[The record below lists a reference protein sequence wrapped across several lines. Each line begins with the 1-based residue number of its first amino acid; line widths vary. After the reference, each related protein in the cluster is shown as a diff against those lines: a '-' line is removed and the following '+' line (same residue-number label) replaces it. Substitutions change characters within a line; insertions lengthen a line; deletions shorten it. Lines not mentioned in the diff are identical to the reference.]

1 MTQLHEV
8 QRSHA
13 APSNYVAP
21 ASLDEAIAILGDH
34 GSTARVIAGG
44 TDLLLELARG
54 SRPGIDLLIDLSVL
68 TEHDGVTERDGLVVL
83 GATTTHS
90 TVVGDPRMREIGL
103 PLAQACLEV
112 GAPALRNRATVVGNL
127 VTASPANDTISALH
141 ALGAEVTIRSVR
153 GTRIVPIA
161 GFYTGFRSTV
171 LEPDELVSEVSF
183 PSLGESR
190 RGIFVKLGLRQAQ
203 AISVV
208 HAAAVVEFSDGLVT
222 DLKLALGS
230 VGPTIE
236 LFEDAATLAFGKP
249 LADVADE
256 IAAAAASSV
265 NPIDDSRATADY
277 RHHGLSVALRRALH
291 SLAAGSEADTWPD
304 DAPRLRKAETS
315 RLEPSSAASQ
325 AQRWHSK
332 DDLVACTV
340 NGAAVNAPNATT
352 KTLLDWI
359 RDDLGLTGSKEGC
372 AEGECGACTVH
383 MDGQAVLACLVPAAR
398 AEQSTLVTIEG
409 ISDGETLHPVQR
421 ALEETGGVQCG
432 FCTPGFVMS
441 SVMLNEEID
450 APTDA
455 QIEHALAGNLCR
467 CTGYYSIIEAIRRA
481 AR

>member
-8 QRSHA
+8 QRAHA
-13 APSNYVAP
+13 APSRYVAP
-21 ASLDEAIAILGDH
+21 TSLDEAIAILGEH
-34 GSTARVIAGG
+34 GSSARVIAGG

-54 SRPGIDLLIDLSVL
+54 ARPGLDVLIDLSVL
-68 TEHDGVTERDGLVVL
+68 TELDGVTERDGLVVL

-90 TVVGDPRMREIGL
+90 TIVGDPRMREIGL

-141 ALGAEVTIRSVR
+141 ALRAVVTIRSQR
-153 GTRIVPIA
+153 GTRTVPIA
-161 GFYTGFRSTV
+161 EFYTGFRRTV

-183 PSLGESR
+183 PALGESR

-208 HAAAVVEFSDGLVT
+208 HAAAVVDVVDGLVT
-222 DLKLALGS
+222 DLSMALGS

-236 LFEDAATLAFGKP
+236 LFEDAAAMAVGKP

-256 IAAAAASSV
+256 IAAAAAAGIS
-265 NPIDDSRATADY
+265 PIDDSRATADY
-277 RHHGLSVALRRALH
+277 RHHGLQVALGRALH
-291 SLAAGSEADTWPD
+291 SLASGTEGETWPD
-304 DAPRLRKAETS
+304 AAPRLRSTAA
-315 RLEPSSAASQ
+315 PSSEPVSAEATG
-325 AQRWHSK
+325 QRWRSN
-332 DDLVACTV
+332 DDLVECVV
-340 NGAAVNAPNATT
+340 NGTTTMAPNATT

-398 AEQSTLVTIEG
+398 ADRTTLVTIEG
-409 ISDGETLHPVQR
+409 VADGETLHPVQE
-421 ALEETGGVQCG
+421 ALEATGGVQCG

-441 SVMLNEEID
+441 SVMLNEEVE

-455 QIEHALAGNLCR
+455 QIELALAGNLCR
-467 CTGYYSIIEAIRRA
+467 CTGYYSIIEAIRKA